1 MARGVWVL
9 SGTPIMLF
17 RKSDYVIDFV
27 KGVKEV
33 VEDVLDFFFEATLL
47 VVYAGDWVDIS

>member
-1 MARGVWVL
+1 ML